1 MNNRRQG
8 PRAILPVRLNS
19 RERALAEA
27 IAQMHGE
34 SGSAGFGIRT
44 ALRLTE
50 DRINATGNGDEL
62 RRLVDEIET
71 ERAER
76 DA

>member
-1 MNNRRQG
+1 MKRRQG
-8 PRAILPVRLNS
+8 PRDILPVRLNS
-19 RERALAEA
+19 RERILAEA
-27 IAQMHGE
+27 IAMMHGE

-50 DRINATGNGDEL
+50 DRMHATGNGDAL
-62 RRLVDEIET
+62 QRLMDEIEA